1 MRMTNIAVPFIA
13 LLALIAADRMFHPHR
28 RPAVRMVCGAA
39 ARAPMHRTS
48 YRPYT
53 SVVRPSPHERR
64 WLHRDANQ
72 RD

>member
-1 MRMTNIAVPFIA
+1 MRMTNIAIPFIA
-13 LLALIAADRMFHPHR
+13 LLALVAADRMFHPHR
-28 RPAVRMVCGAA
+28 RPAARMVCGAA

-48 YRPYT
+48 YRSYT

-64 WLHRDANQ
+64 WLHRDANP

>member
-13 LLALIAADRMFHPHR
+13 LLALVVADRVFHPHR
-28 RPAVRMVCGAA
+28 RPAARMVCGAA
-39 ARAPMHRTS
+39 ARPAIHRTWHRS
-48 YRPYT
+48 YT